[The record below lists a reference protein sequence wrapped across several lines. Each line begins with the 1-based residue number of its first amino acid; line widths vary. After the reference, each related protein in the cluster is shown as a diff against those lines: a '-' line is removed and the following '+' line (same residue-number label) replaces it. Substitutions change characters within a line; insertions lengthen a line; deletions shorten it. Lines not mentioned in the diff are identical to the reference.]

1 MFRFAVT
8 GALSSVPVMMPMGL
22 VSIVEAKEINV
33 VATNSIIGDYVRNV
47 GGDLITQSILV
58 GPDGDPH
65 TFEPSPKDAVAVKNA
80 DVMAASGALA

>member
-1 MFRFAVT
+1 MFRFAVIL
-8 GALSSVPVMMPMGL
+8 ALSSVLVMMPMGL

-58 GPDGDPH
+58 GPNSDHH

-80 DVMAASGALA
+80 DVIAASGALA